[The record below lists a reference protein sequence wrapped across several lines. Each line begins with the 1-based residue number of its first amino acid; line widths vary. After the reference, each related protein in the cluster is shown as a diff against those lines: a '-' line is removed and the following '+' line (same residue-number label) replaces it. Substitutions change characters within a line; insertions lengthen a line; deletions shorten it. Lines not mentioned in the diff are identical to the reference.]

1 MIPHQLQLKNFL
13 SYGPELQ
20 TIDFTNHHLIC
31 LTGKNGHGKSALLD
45 AITWAI
51 WGQARKTSGNSKAD
65 AGILHLGQNHMMVI
79 LEFEVNGQTYRVRRE
94 YLQTKSKPF
103 ASLDFGIKQQ
113 DGKLIALTDKTIKD
127 TQEKIDTTIGIT
139 YESFIN
145 STFLRQGQSN
155 EFSKKSPK
163 ERKEILAQIL
173 QLQRFDEQKKIA
185 IAYAKKLN
193 QEYIARC
200 SIQQRI
206 EQELLDL
213 ATIPQQSLI
222 VHEQL
227 IHIDLQKKE
236 FNLVKIALVEK
247 KQRLQQS
254 IKEREFLQSQQTRL
268 IQDLQN
274 TKQEITLLAAA
285 WHETEQTIMALFNRK
300 SLEQEVRQLQA
311 SFNEAQDAFQKK
323 LQLKEEYLSVK
334 EKLNLA
340 THTLQKDF
348 EKQQHE
354 LRLIEAQQEEQLKQ
368 IIREQQTQHAQALS
382 LLQELQRFNAD
393 SQTLQ
398 QAIKTTQNELAHY
411 VTTEELFEKNKT
423 LYQSLCAQGTY
434 LKQHAVKLS
443 QDLEK
448 QSSTE
453 CPTCPLCEQD
463 LSNKHQY
470 ALQEKLSL
478 EILQTQ
484 KLLQDAK
491 EQTTRI
497 KTELSTQHEL
507 LTSLKKQ
514 QELLMNLSTQEAQH
528 GKQHEKLV
536 AEKQKHEKKIE
547 TLTKE
552 QNELQSLITNTK
564 TRINQAN
571 KHFQDALLDV
581 EFQTMHKKLQDIEN
595 AAKQLSYNPLEH
607 KNIEQKLAS
616 IRKLLES
623 NLTDSDSTKQQAD
636 RKAQLFELFKRAQ
649 SITDQHRDIQEKLQT
664 YQLINTAQQEIT
676 HEESQYEKQHVLLE
690 SQHQTLLI
698 EKGSLEQKQKKQIAL
713 QDELGQLLKHIK
725 SVQQELLD
733 YQEIAKALGKDG
745 IQALLIEQAIPEIE
759 HETNIVLARLTNNQ
773 TQIFIE
779 SLRDLK
785 KGGSRE
791 TLDIKISDQFGLRD
805 YELFSGGEAFRID
818 FALRI
823 GISKLLAR
831 RAGTTLQT
839 IFIDEGFGS
848 QDEEGL
854 QLMMDNLYK
863 IQDDFAKI
871 IIVSHLPEMKE
882 QFPVQFVIDKKR
894 SGSVVSVVLQG

>member
-20 TIDFTNHHLIC
+20 TIDFTNHNLIC

-79 LEFEVNGQTYRVRRE
+79 LEFEVNGQNYRVRRE

-103 ASLDFGIKQQ
+103 ASLDFGIKQP

-139 YESFIN
+139 YESFVN

-163 ERKEILAQIL
+163 ERKEILAEIL

-193 QEYIARC
+193 QEYVARC

-213 ATIPQQSLI
+213 ATIPQLHQTVL
-222 VHEQL
+222 EQL
-227 IHIDLQKKE
+227 SGIDLQKKE
-236 FNLVKIALVEK
+236 AESIQKSLTEK
-247 KQRLQQS
+247 KQLLLQNS
-254 IKEREFLQSQQTRL
+254 KDHEFLQAQQANLTREL
-268 IQDLQN
+268 HA
-274 TKQEITLLAAA
+274 TKQEITLIASA
-285 WHETEQTIMALFNRK
+285 WHTAQKTIMALADRK
-300 SLEQEVRQLQA
+300 SLEHETQQLQIA
-311 SFNEAQDAFQKK
+311 FNAQQVAFQKK
-323 LQLKEEYLSVK
+323 LQFKEEYLLIK
-334 EKLNLA
+334 EKLTIA
-340 THTLQKDF
+340 THAAQKDF
-348 EKQQHE
+348 EKQQHDVRILE
-354 LRLIEAQQEEQLKQ
+354 TQQEEQFKQ
-368 IIREQQTQHAQALS
+368 IIREQQTQQINLQNI
-382 LLQELQRFNAD
+382 LQETQRSKAD
-393 SQTLQ
+393 MQTLQ
-398 QAIKTTQNELAHY
+398 QSIKALQNELAHY
-411 VTTEELFEKNKT
+411 LTTEEIFEKNKT

-434 LKQHAVKLS
+434 LKQHAIKLC
-443 QDLEK
+443 QDIEK
-448 QSSTE
+448 QSSQQ
-453 CPTCPLCEQD
+453 CPTCPLCEQG
-463 LSNKHQY
+463 LSEQHKH

-478 EILQTQ
+478 ELSQAHTNIEAT
-484 KLLQDAK
+484 K
-491 EQTTRI
+491 EHATLI
-497 KTELSTQHEL
+497 KAELSTQHEHL
-507 LTSLKKQ
+507 KALKKQ
-514 QELLMNLSTQEAQH
+514 QELLMNLSTQEAQLV
-528 GKQHEKLV
+528 KQQEKL
-536 AEKQKHEKKIE
+536 AALH
-547 TLTKE
+547 KE
-552 QNELQSLITNTK
+552 QDVKIAALAKEQSDLQSLAEKTK
-564 TRINQAN
+564 TSILVITKQ
-571 KHFQDALLDV
+571 HQDLLLSP
-581 EFQTMHKKLQDIEN
+581 EFQAMHLILQNIEN
-595 AAKQLSYNPLEH
+595 QAKQLSYNPTEH
-607 KNIEQKLAS
+607 KNIEEKLAAM
-616 IRKLLES
+616 RKLLES
-623 NLTDSDSTKQQAD
+623 DPASSDNQKHQAD
-636 RKAQLFELFKRAQ
+636 KKAQLFELFKRAR
-649 SITDQHRDIQEKLQT
+649 SITDQLIIIQEKLQS
-664 YQLINTAQQEIT
+664 YQFLHASEKELADEELNYTRAQT
-676 HEESQYEKQHVLLE
+676 LLV
-690 SQHQTLLI
+690 SQHQALLV
-698 EKGSLEQKQKKQIAL
+698 EKGSLEQKLQKQIAL
-713 QDELGQLLKHIK
+713 QEELCQLSKHIK

-759 HETNIVLARLTNNQ
+759 HETNLVLARLTNNQ

-854 QLMMDNLYK
+854 QLIMDNLYK

-882 QFPVQFVIDKKR
+882 QFPVQFVVDKKR